1 MRRARIGAWMGLILV
16 GLASRIAWL
25 QWVKIPRLLFV
36 LWLLTMVLYG
46 VFLFFLLLP
55 ALAPAAPHEAALV
68 RRAFAAWILGRLRSL
83 GVVDAGQP
91 RASTEPLR
99 GPGLW
104 LMDAR
109 SALAVEWEARFLRI
123 AGPGLTWLRGPGLMR
138 KKEGDQI
145 VAFVDLRP
153 QSYPRSEPNPVT
165 VRTQDGLSL
174 GFQIRTVASF
184 AAQRPPSVERGL
196 SPYFYPAPRVARSIA
211 QALRAARVDED
222 QTLHWF
228 ELAYHRAREELAL
241 RIGNRMFDELFGPV
255 REGEEP
261 LDRPLNQLAQE
272 IHEQLASELIRMG
285 IRLDQLRLTLAEVPE
300 EARRQWV
307 EIWRSQWAVRLA
319 RWIGLAESELLLEYA
334 RARHAAQLVTL
345 QALREVLSNRD
356 ALSPNLILLHFL
368 ETLDAAVRKS
378 GLLLPEELNR
388 LRAYLQ
394 GGSP

>member
-1 MRRARIGAWMGLILV
+1 MLRRGRIGAWLGLLLV
-16 GLASRIAWL
+16 GLLSGIGWL
-25 QWVKIPRLLFV
+25 RWAKIPGLLFA
-36 LWLLTMVLYG
+36 LWLLAMILYG
-46 VFLFFLLLP
+46 VFLFFFLLP
-55 ALAPAAPHEAALV
+55 ALAPTAPHEAGLV
-68 RRAFAAWILGRLRSL
+68 RRAFAAWIFGRLRSL

-91 RASTEPLR
+91 RASTEPLQ

-109 SALAVEWEARFLRI
+109 SALAVEGEAGFLRI
-123 AGPGLTWLRGPGLMR
+123 AGPGLTWVQ
-138 KKEGDQI
+138 KEEQI
-145 VAFVDLRP
+145 TAFVDLRP
-153 QSYPRSEPNPVT
+153 QRYPRSEPEPVT

-184 AAQRPPSVERGL
+184 AAQRLPPVERGL

-222 QTLHWF
+222 RTLHWF

-241 RIGNRMFDELFGPV
+241 RIGNRLFDELFGLA
-255 REGEEP
+255 REGEERPGPP
-261 LDRPLNQLAQE
+261 LVRLAQE
-272 IHEQLASELIRMG
+272 IQGALAPELSRAG
-285 IRLDQLRLTLAEVPE
+285 IRPDRLYLALAEVPE
-300 EARRQWV
+300 EARRQRV
-307 EIWRSQWAVRLA
+307 EVWRSQWAARLA

-334 RARHAAQLVTL
+334 RARHAAQMETL
-345 QALREVLSNRD
+345 QALREVLSGRD
-356 ALSPNLILLHFL
+356 ALSPDLILLHFL

-388 LRAYLQ
+388 LRTYLQ